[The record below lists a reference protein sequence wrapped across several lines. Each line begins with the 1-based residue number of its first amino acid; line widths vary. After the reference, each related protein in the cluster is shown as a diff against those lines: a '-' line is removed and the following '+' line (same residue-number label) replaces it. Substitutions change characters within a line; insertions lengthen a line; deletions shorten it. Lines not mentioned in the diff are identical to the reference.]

1 MSEPNRDIN
10 PLLLEIP
17 TELNGDRLTLRV
29 PRAGD
34 GAVAYPSVR
43 DSLPELKQWMPWATD
58 AYNEQS
64 GEEWCRKAAANFLSR
79 EQLQFLIF
87 LRSDGRH
94 IGNVGAFKFNW
105 EVPSCEIGYWLHT
118 AHTRHGYMTEA
129 VGILKEMLRIHV
141 HVRRVEIRSDAEN
154 LKSRRVAE
162 LAGFQLEGILRNDCV
177 AVGGRLRD
185 SCVFSS
191 IFNSCD

>member
-17 TELNGDRLTLRV
+17 TELNSQRLTLRV

-34 GAVAYPSVR
+34 GAIVYPSVR
-43 DSLPELKQWMPWATD
+43 DSLAELKQWMPWATD
-58 AYNEQS
+58 DYNQPR

-87 LRSDGRH
+87 LRPESRH
-94 IGNVGAFKFNW
+94 VGNVGAFKFKW
-105 EVPSCEIGYWLHT
+105 EVPSCEVGYWLHT
-118 AHTRHGYMTEA
+118 AQNRHGYMTEA
-129 VGILKEMLRIHV
+129 VGVLLAMLRSHI
-141 HVRRVEIRSDAEN
+141 HVRRVEIRCDTEN

-162 LAGFQLEGILRNDCV
+162 LAGFQLEGILRNDSV
-177 AVGGRLRD
+177 TVGGRLRNT
-185 SCVFSS
+185 CVFSWVG
-191 IFNSCD
+191 